1 MLLNVI
7 STTFV
12 RDDAAD
18 KISTLSRFCAGV
30 LFVTILLHFISSLA
44 ENNANGDAVDD
55 SNGIENCEQ
64 TSTRIHTAGY
74 ITNTIYRHPRIITQI
89 YVYRKTDWPTLFYIF
104 AHTHTNTSERAR
116 PHKQPPLRNQF
127 ENFQWKQ
134 KKMARKKEH
143 QNSRTR
149 VSIKHL
155 RGWPFCVFVF
165 VLLLILYVHVAK
177 RPSNEH
183 YSTYFVGA
191 LAVFID
197 SAIYSMQNLQGI
209 A

>member
-74 ITNTIYRHPRIITQI
+74 ITNTIYRHRRIITQI

-104 AHTHTNTSERAR
+104 AHTHKQTPASERALTNSH
-116 PHKQPPLRNQF
+116 PF
-127 ENFQWKQ
+127 ETNSKIFNES
-134 KKMARKKEH
+134 RKKWQEKKSTRIAELV
-143 QNSRTR
+143 SRLNIC
-149 VSIKHL
+149 VGGHFVCL
-155 RGWPFCVFVF
+155 CLCYCLFCTCT
-165 VLLLILYVHVAK
+165 LLNARAMNIIL
-177 RPSNEH
+177 PIL
-183 YSTYFVGA
+183 
-191 LAVFID
+191 LAR
-197 SAIYSMQNLQGI
+197 
-209 A
+209 